1 MLIPA
6 PRLEHIVH
14 DIFAAAG
21 CRDREPNQIASRL
34 VGANLVGHDS
44 HGVIRVPDYIQWLRD
59 GKVIANRQA
68 EIVLDS
74 EVFSVLDGGF
84 GFGQALGEQAMQLAL
99 ERVKKHGVAVVG
111 LRNAGHL
118 GRIGDW
124 AEMAASAGYVSLHFV
139 NTSGGGILVA
149 PFGGIDRRLSAD
161 PIAAG
166 VPLGNG
172 RLLVLD
178 ISCAIIAE
186 GKLKVAR
193 NKGVHVAEGLILD
206 PDGQPTTDPLKFYG
220 PPRGAILPFGGH
232 KGYALGMVVEILA
245 GALCGGWCSNPEVKQ
260 VANNMLSIVI
270 DPARVQP
277 RQSFVSEVE
286 RFVAEVKTSRT
297 VTPDGEILYP
307 GEPEARCRAKRQAEG
322 IPLDDTTWSQL
333 ARVAAEFDVNAAAT

>member
-1 MLIPA
+1 MLISP
-6 PRLEHIVH
+6 PRLEQLVH

-21 CRDREPNQIASRL
+21 CRDREPQQIASRL

-68 EIVLDS
+68 ETVFDS
-74 EVFSVLDGGF
+74 EVFAVLDGGF

-99 ERVKKHGVAVVG
+99 ERVARHGVAVVG

-124 AEMAASAGYVSLHFV
+124 AEMAATAGYVSLHFV

-166 VPLGNG
+166 VPLANG
-172 RLLVLD
+172 RSLILD

-193 NKGVHVAEGLILD
+193 NKGVNVAEGLILD
-206 PDGQPTTDPLKFYG
+206 PDGQSTTDPLKFYG

-232 KGYALGMVVEILA
+232 KGYALGMVVEIMA

-260 VANNMLSIVI
+260 VANNMLSIVV
-270 DPARVQP
+270 DPARMQP
-277 RQSFVSEVE
+277 RQAFVAEVE
-286 RFVAEVKTSRT
+286 RFIAEVKTSRT
-297 VTPDGEILYP
+297 VTPEGEILYP
-307 GEPEARCRAKRQAEG
+307 GEPEARCRAQRQAEG
-322 IPLDDTTWSQL
+322 IPLDETTWSNL
-333 ARVAAEFDVNAAAT
+333 AAVAAQFDVPVSD